1 MGLRMIL
8 SWLSKAESLV
18 SKMEVLS
25 IVFREIKKQEKELQS
40 LRNDVNKHAS
50 EYDSNYSGGDSFQAA
65 CDVGNCRDLMS
76 VCGGRTLGFW
86 PSLEN
91 WRHTN
96 AFFKLSE
103 ILLCCHF
110 LDQNSTFFCSSV
122 LFSRTIKRVS
132 PYFITTN
139 ISQRDL
145 SKNWDHKASFNW
157 SWQKIMIMI
166 VIMTDMPIFW

>member
-1 MGLRMIL
+1 MWTHIATLGRDIYKYITFLKRGWRFDLCSIKSQPL
-8 SWLSKAESLV
+8 EISLDV
-18 SKMEVLS
+18 SFK
-25 IVFREIKKQEKELQS
+25 S
-40 LRNDVNKHAS
+40 LKTS
-50 EYDSNYSGGDSFQAA
+50 LLLKL
-65 CDVGNCRDLMS
+65 CNCRDFGW
-76 VCGGRTLGFW
+76 VCGARCRTLGFW

-96 AFFKLSE
+96 AFYKLSE